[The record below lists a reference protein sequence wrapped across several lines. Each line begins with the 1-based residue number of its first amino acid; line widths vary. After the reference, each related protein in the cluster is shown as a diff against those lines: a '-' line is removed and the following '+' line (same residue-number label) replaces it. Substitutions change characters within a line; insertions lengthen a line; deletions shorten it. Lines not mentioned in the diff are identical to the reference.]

1 MVIKGNGVDH
11 DILTVSLHEDYSAY
25 QKTIKE

>member
-11 DILTVSLHEDYSAY
+11 GIWTVSLHEDYSAY